1 MSGCSHSNE
10 LQAVVGTAEERPEDL
25 KNASPDRVVELD
37 VRPIVAGGNKPCGAI
52 NDAIMQLIDGEI
64 LHIINSFQPG
74 SLYQRLEQQGYNH
87 WTEKDGENWHIWF
100 YKP

>member
-10 LQAVVGTAEERPEDL
+10 LQAVIGTAEERPEIL
-25 KNASPDRVVELD
+25 KTAPAEKMIELD
-37 VRPIVAGGNKPCGAI
+37 VRYIVAGGNKPCGAI
-52 NDAIMQLIDGEI
+52 FDTIDRLKDGEI

-87 WTEKDGENWHIWF
+87 WTERDGEDWHIWF
-100 YKP
+100 YKS

>member
-1 MSGCSHSNE
+1 MSGCSHANE
-10 LQAVVGTAEERPEDL
+10 LQATIGTVEERPEIL
-25 KNASPDRVVELD
+25 MNASSDRVVELD

-52 NDAIMQLIDGEI
+52 NGAIEQLNDGEI

-87 WTEKDGENWHIWF
+87 WTERDGDDWHVWF
-100 YKP
+100 YKL

>member
-1 MSGCSHSNE
+1 MAGCSHANE
-10 LQAVVGTAEERPEDL
+10 YQSLIGTAEERPDAI
-25 KNASPDRVVELD
+25 KNTSQERIVELD

-52 NDAIMQLIDGEI
+52 NNVIEQLNDGEI

-87 WTEKDGENWHIWF
+87 WTEKDGADWHVWF
-100 YKP
+100 YKT